1 VIHFDQDRRRFNY
14 RIAGVAI
21 HNNSVLLHHA
31 AGEAFWTLP
40 GGRAEHG
47 ETADETIRREMLEEL
62 ETDIQIDRLLWIVEN
77 FFEHDGMSYHELA
90 LVFLIRFPPDSLPL
104 CAHEFERTDGRVPL
118 SFRWFPVRREA
129 LAGLPLYPP
138 FLARSLSDLPSSVM
152 HIVQKHEVRASAD
165 RSVD

>member
-1 VIHFDQDRRRFNY
+1 MIHFDQGRRRFNY

-21 HNNSVLLHHA
+21 HNDSVLLHQA

-47 ETADETIRREMLEEL
+47 ETAEETIRREMLEEL
-62 ETDIQIDRLLWIVEN
+62 ETNIQIDRLLWIVEN
-77 FFEHDGMSYHELA
+77 FFEHDGMSCHELA
-90 LVFLIRFPPDSLPL
+90 LFFLIRFPPDSLPL
-104 CAHEFERTDGRVPL
+104 RSQEFDRTDTRVAL
-118 SFRWFPVRREA
+118 TFKWFPVRRET

-138 FLARSLSDLPSSVM
+138 FLAHSLSVLPSSVT
-152 HIVQKHEVRASAD
+152 HVVQKHEVRASAD